1 MSESQWN
8 GWVWPWEGKQR
19 TAAQALIGLGRMQD
33 RLMRRHVW
41 VYQGPD
47 KYKPVL
53 RQKKGGGEPGR
64 GG

>member
-1 MSESQWN
+1 MSDGQWK
-8 GWVWPWEGKQR
+8 GWVWPWKDKEG

-41 VYQGPD
+41 VYGGPE
-47 KYKPVL
+47 KSRPVL